1 MVSSFAAGFLG
12 GLGEISLENK
22 RAKELREA
30 QMEQIM
36 EKRRNQLIPH
46 LMKKTQS
53 RTALTGKLKTSESRL
68 LGYGFDKDAVDRI
81 LSTGDVEN
89 ISSFISDLDKGYTAA
104 EEAGRGNQYLE
115 TVNTTLEN
123 ALYQPQQEQP
133 LDMSDLR
140 GILGA
145 TADEMPFA
153 DELTTT
159 VPGAFGYKPPVY
171 TETRGIDDYTKL
183 EKRIERNARL
193 TANSEN
199 NKLNRQ
205 ISAITKRL
213 ESSNLSGEE
222 EATLMED
229 RAALLSRKQTIG
241 QALDAYSGE
250 EKDAFPLLSIYGTDT
265 VSKVTS
271 DFERFDPSK
280 LLPNLT
286 ESIGKA
292 PIAVTNAE
300 QAQRFVQMGIL
311 NEGDSVLIDG
321 NIVTI
326 QFEG

>member
-12 GLGEISLENK
+12 GLGEIALEEK

-30 QMEQIM
+30 QMDQIM

-53 RTALTGKLKTSESRL
+53 RTALASKLKTSESRL
-68 LGYGFDKDAVDRI
+68 LGYGLDRDAVDRI
-81 LSTGDVEN
+81 MSTGDVEN
-89 ISSFISDLDKGYTAA
+89 ISSFISDLDKGYIAA

-123 ALYQPQQEQP
+123 ALYQPQQEQA

-145 TADEMPFA
+145 TADEMPFV

-171 TETRGIDDYTKL
+171 IETRDIDAYTQL
-183 EKRIERNARL
+183 ENRIRENVRI
-193 TANSEN
+193 TASSEN

-229 RAALLSRKQTIG
+229 RAALLSRKQTVG

-250 EKDAFPLLSIYGTDT
+250 EKDAFPLLAIYGTDA
-265 VSKVTS
+265 VGKITS
-271 DFERFDPSK
+271 DFERFDQNK

-292 PIAVTNAE
+292 PIAVTSAE

-321 NIVTI
+321 NVVTI